1 MLTNAAQR
9 SKVKAQASQMA
20 VTQSACS
27 PAYGRASS
35 KAKVEKTPG
44 GKGQHLSLLL
54 LGPVAAITP

>member
-1 MLTNAAQR
+1 
-9 SKVKAQASQMA
+9 MA

-27 PAYGRASS
+27 SAYGRASS